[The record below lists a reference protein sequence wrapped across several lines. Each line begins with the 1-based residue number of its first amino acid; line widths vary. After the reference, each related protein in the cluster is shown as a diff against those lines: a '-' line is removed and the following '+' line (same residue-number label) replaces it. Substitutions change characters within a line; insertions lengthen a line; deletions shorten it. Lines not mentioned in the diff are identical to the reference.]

1 MGQNYAKPAWSL
13 FKGVPIH
20 LSTRLFYS
28 AVDVRGDGS
37 GCLR

>member
-1 MGQNYAKPAWSL
+1 MDKNYAKPAWSL

-37 GCLR
+37 GLLR

>member
-20 LSTRLFYS
+20 VSTRLFYS
-28 AVDVRGDGS
+28 AVDVRCDGS
-37 GCLR
+37 GFLR